1 MRAALSHQF
10 PDRGFDQVVREVFK
24 LVLER
29 DRKRKALTERPR
41 APWERPSEN
50 DRYVPDAVKR
60 AVWERDQGR
69 CTWPMGMGS
78 SATRRTASS
87 STMISKSLSEA
98 NPTIDNIRL
107 LCKSPQPHEGRT
119 TSRPRLHGEV
129 PVSQQRGLTGC
140 TSSPPR
146 KRPSSSKCG
155 RDRVVSAFVI
165 GVLVGGRVSP
175 RSVEAR
181 SSLAPPVKRS
191 IVVPVSPRRR
201 FRPMTGHKPSLQV
214 AALDLYRSLE
224 PHVLKISAVAGGV
237 DGGLRDLQQ
246 LCDL

>member
-1 MRAALSHQF
+1 MDCAQPAPRKALGEYQIEEQVRAALSHQF
-10 PDRGFDQVVREVFK
+10 PDGGFDQVVREVFK

-119 TSRPRLHGEV
+119 TSRPRLL
-129 PVSQQRGLTGC
+129 GL
-140 TSSPPR
+140 PR
-146 KRPSSSKCG
+146 H
-155 RDRVVSAFVI
+155 DR
-165 GVLVGGRVSP
+165 
-175 RSVEAR
+175 
-181 SSLAPPVKRS
+181 
-191 IVVPVSPRRR
+191 
-201 FRPMTGHKPSLQV
+201 
-214 AALDLYRSLE
+214 
-224 PHVLKISAVAGGV
+224 
-237 DGGLRDLQQ
+237 
-246 LCDL
+246 

>member
-1 MRAALSHQF
+1 MDCAQPAPRKALGEYQIEEQVRAALSHQF
-10 PDRGFDQVVREVFK
+10 PDGGFDQVVREVFK

-87 STMISKSLSEA
+87 SAMISKSLSEA

-107 LCKSPQPHEGRT
+107 LCKSHNLMKAEQHLGRAFMAKFR
-119 TSRPRLHGEV
+119 SHN
-129 PVSQQRGLTGC
+129 S
-140 TSSPPR
+140 
-146 KRPSSSKCG
+146 
-155 RDRVVSAFVI
+155 VV
-165 GVLVGGRVSP
+165 
-175 RSVEAR
+175 
-181 SSLAPPVKRS
+181 
-191 IVVPVSPRRR
+191 
-201 FRPMTGHKPSLQV
+201 
-214 AALDLYRSLE
+214 
-224 PHVLKISAVAGGV
+224 
-237 DGGLRDLQQ
+237 
-246 LCDL
+246 